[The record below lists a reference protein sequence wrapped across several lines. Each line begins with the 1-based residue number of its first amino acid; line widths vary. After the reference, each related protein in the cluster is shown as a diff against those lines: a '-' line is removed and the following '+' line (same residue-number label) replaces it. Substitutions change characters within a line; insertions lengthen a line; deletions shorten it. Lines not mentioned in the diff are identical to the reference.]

1 MVAIS
6 AKRLLSETLKS
17 LLGSAVALRHPSRTV
32 ASRRPGTAHR
42 RKSLPS
48 PSPKLTPPGPF
59 PSLVTGD
66 TFTHNTPETKTRPI
80 AKIKAQPL
88 VQAANHD
95 QKTPWGSVGEKTG
108 WADPLL
114 RPERRESR
122 CWPN

>member
-1 MVAIS
+1 M
-6 AKRLLSETLKS
+6 RPC
-17 LLGSAVALRHPSRTV
+17 LLGILLISLIGCPSPPVKNGGLTQTGD
-32 ASRRPGTAHR
+32 STQ
-42 RKSLPS
+42 KKKNLPS
-48 PSPKLTPPGPF
+48 QSPKPTPPGPF